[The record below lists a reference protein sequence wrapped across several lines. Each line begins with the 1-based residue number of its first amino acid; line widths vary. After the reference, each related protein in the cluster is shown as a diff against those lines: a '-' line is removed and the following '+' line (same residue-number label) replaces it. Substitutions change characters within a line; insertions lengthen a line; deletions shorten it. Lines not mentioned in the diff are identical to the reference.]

1 MKFCPNCGSPVQP
14 NATFCTKCGF
24 KLNNSN
30 NVQVNQPV
38 HHVANNTSKYKNKVT
53 VNILIFAV
61 LILLGGFLI
70 YRQYMNRPAHNPNN
84 PLSNTTIVVE
94 DDPYY
99 GNYMV
104 TKTGFGLVYRNLVMI
119 VYKKMGASSDT
130 LKEMKSISPNEWF
143 SYYHTGDSKEV
154 NDVLNEDKT
163 IKDLFKKDYSKGTKN
178 ILLKLEPNKH
188 LKVGQ
193 KVKVKVQIDSW
204 FAQKYGI
211 DATPLSI
218 KISKINR

>member
-1 MKFCPNCGSPVQP
+1 
-14 NATFCTKCGF
+14 
-24 KLNNSN
+24 
-30 NVQVNQPV
+30 
-38 HHVANNTSKYKNKVT
+38 
-53 VNILIFAV
+53 
-61 LILLGGFLI
+61 
-70 YRQYMNRPAHNPNN
+70 
-84 PLSNTTIVVE
+84 
-94 DDPYY
+94 
-99 GNYMV
+99 
-104 TKTGFGLVYRNLVMI
+104 
-119 VYKKMGASSDT
+119 MGASSDT

-163 IKDLFKKDYSKGTKN
+163 IKDQFKKDYSKGTKN